1 MQIVLASASPR
12 RRALLTQLGLSCTVV
27 PSGAEEI
34 SHGEPAVLVQEN
46 ALRKVRD
53 VQPRYPSAVILG
65 ADTVVVCRGEI
76 LGKPADREQAS
87 QMLRKLSSQW
97 HIVTSGVAVTAATV
111 THTFSVDT
119 KVKFRELSSQDIQ
132 QYVESGEPLDKAGAY
147 GIQGL
152 GGMFVE
158 QIKGCYYNV
167 VGLPLPRL
175 VTELERQ
182 FGFSVWELRT

>member
-12 RRALLTQLGLSCTVV
+12 RRELLMQLGLPCLVV
-27 PSGAEEI
+27 PSNAEEL
-34 SHGEPAVLVQEN
+34 SDGEPAALVQEN
-46 ALRKVRD
+46 ALRKVMD
-53 VQPRYPSAVILG
+53 VQQRHLGAVVLG

-76 LGKPADREQAS
+76 LGKPDNPDEACR
-87 QMLRKLSSQW
+87 MLRTLSQRW
-97 HIVTSGVAVTAATV
+97 HTVTTGVAVANAEV
-111 THTFSVDT
+111 RRTFWVDT
-119 KVKFRELSSQDIQ
+119 QVKFRELSAQDVHE
-132 QYVESGEPLDKAGAY
+132 YVASSEPLDKAGAY

-175 VTELERQ
+175 VIELERQ